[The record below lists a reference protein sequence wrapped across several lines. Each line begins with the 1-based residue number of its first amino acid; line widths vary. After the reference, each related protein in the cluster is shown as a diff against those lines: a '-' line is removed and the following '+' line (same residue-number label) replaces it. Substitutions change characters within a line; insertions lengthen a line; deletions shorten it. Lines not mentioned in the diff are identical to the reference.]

1 MRLDIRPSFNRD
13 LRRIRDR
20 DVRQRLTLK
29 IQEIEAAS
37 NFTQMTD
44 VLKMQGYDIHY
55 RIRVGNYRLGIAV
68 EGDVVILL
76 RFGHRRDFYRGFP

>member
-1 MRLDIRPSFNRD
+1 MRLDTLPSFNRD

-68 EGDVVILL
+68 EGDVVTLL

>member
-1 MRLDIRPSFNRD
+1 MRLDTRPSFNRD

-68 EGDVVILL
+68 EGDVVTLL

>member
-1 MRLDIRPSFNRD
+1 MRLDTRPSFNRD

>member
-20 DVRQRLTLK
+20 DVRQKLTLK

-37 NFTQMTD
+37 NFTQVTD
-44 VLKMQGYDIHY
+44 VLKMQGHDIHY